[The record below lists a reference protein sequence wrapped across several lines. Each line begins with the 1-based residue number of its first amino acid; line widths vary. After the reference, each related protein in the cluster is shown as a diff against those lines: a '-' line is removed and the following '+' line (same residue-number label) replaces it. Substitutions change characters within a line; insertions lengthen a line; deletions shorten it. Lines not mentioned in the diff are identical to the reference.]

1 MPQVKSQIF
10 QLYELIGAYQTA
22 GSTMLLSVENYRV
35 PGHLFDLL
43 TSSPHNEAL
52 GLISY
57 DYPVCQAVSGEPD
70 K

>member
-1 MPQVKSQIF
+1 
-10 QLYELIGAYQTA
+10 
-22 GSTMLLSVENYRV
+22 MLLSVENYRFRS
-35 PGHLFDLL
+35 HLFDLL
-43 TSSPHNEAL
+43 TGSPHNEAF

>member
-1 MPQVKSQIF
+1 
-10 QLYELIGAYQTA
+10 
-22 GSTMLLSVENYRV
+22 MLLSVENYRV

-70 K
+70 KGLSERK

>member
-1 MPQVKSQIF
+1 MHRKILLIIVFYRMLKQNRRG
-10 QLYELIGAYQTA
+10 YRELLGNIARNTQ
-22 GSTMLLSVENYRV
+22 N
-35 PGHLFDLL
+35 PD
-43 TSSPHNEAL
+43 NEAL